1 MADNMQDKLI
11 SVLLVVLIST
21 MLAASVIGAYI
32 ASRLTVSPSDVYA
45 EVKGLREELHSEN
58 GWKRIA
64 LLSYAKDKDAVA
76 AVDASGVIVAWSRGA
91 EEMFG
96 VSAEQTVGGGILFA
110 IIPELR
116 DEHIESF
123 RRAMTQPGRHVHTN
137 SVRCEAL
144 HADGSRF
151 DITLTTRYVPGVGAV
166 TEFRK
171 S

>member
-123 RRAMTQPGRHVHTN
+123 RRAMTQPGRRPPA
-137 SVRCEAL
+137 RC
-144 HADGSRF
+144 SRPRRSPRAAWPRRSGASS
-151 DITLTTRYVPGVGAV
+151 DRRAWCSRTR
-166 TEFRK
+166 R
-171 S
+171 